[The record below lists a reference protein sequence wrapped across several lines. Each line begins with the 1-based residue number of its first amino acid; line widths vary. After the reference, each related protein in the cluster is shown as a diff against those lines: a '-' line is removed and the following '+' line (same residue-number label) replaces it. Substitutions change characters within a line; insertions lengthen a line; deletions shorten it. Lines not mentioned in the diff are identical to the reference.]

1 MLEKHVEV
9 ESAVVKVYKIYN
21 EVSEIYLARRIR
33 DTGQFSRT
41 TGWNDGF
48 ASQYGRWSD
57 IGHGYDSRRQI

>member
-1 MLEKHVEV
+1 MNKIFFFIATLLLC
-9 ESAVVKVYKIYN
+9 SACTP
-21 EVSEIYLARRIR
+21 RRIR